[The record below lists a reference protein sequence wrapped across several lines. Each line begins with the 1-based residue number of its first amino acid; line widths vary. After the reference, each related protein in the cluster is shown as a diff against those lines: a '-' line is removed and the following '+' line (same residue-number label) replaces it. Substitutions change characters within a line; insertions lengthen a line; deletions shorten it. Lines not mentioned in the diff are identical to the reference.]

1 MIIWVIG
8 CWLHESESVA
18 SDGEVTNSLWL
29 FLGGFA
35 SFKGSSMFVAMLT
48 TQLKKKEIPI
58 RKLSF
63 RERCFT
69 TIYSLHKMVFLNI
82 NT

>member
-18 SDGEVTNSLWL
+18 SDGEVTNSLWI

-35 SFKGSSMFVAMLT
+35 SFKGSSMFVVMLT
-48 TQLKKKEIPI
+48 TQLKKEIPI

-69 TIYSLHKMVFLNI
+69 IYSLHKMYFS
-82 NT
+82 T

>member
-1 MIIWVIG
+1 MITWVIV

-18 SDGEVTNSLWL
+18 QDGEVTNSLWI
-29 FLGGFA
+29 FLGHFA
-35 SFKGSSMFVAMLT
+35 SFKGPSMFVVMLT
-48 TQLKKKEIPI
+48 IQLKKEIPV

-63 RERCFT
+63 GERSST
-69 TIYSLHKMVFLNI
+69 TIYTLHKMVFPNR